1 MKRINKL
8 SSQHLIILIALLL
21 LAGFLRLYRIDLLMR
36 FVWDEGRDM
45 LAIRKIIVDQDITL
59 MGPFNEMDGKKD
71 FFGVFHYYLMLP
83 ALYLANFNP
92 VGPAIFT
99 AILGVF
105 AVALAYFWLS
115 QWLKKKDALAV
126 TSLLAV
132 SPLVVRYNQ
141 WPWNPNT
148 VGFFTM
154 VYFIA
159 IYFYQNKTKFSNK
172 LFFASLAG
180 LSLGLLF
187 QLHYFSIA
195 VGIIY
200 LVIFIKQKRKDWLSL
215 LLFSLLAILP
225 NLTFLIFDITH
236 EGFYRKIIFESLLGE
251 SKQNFVSFSLF
262 GIILGPI
269 QYMFGVI
276 SDFFGSWVLGTLFS
290 FVWFIYLIK
299 IVRKFIKEF
308 TKTKYLDEQSQL
320 IISWVFFLILT
331 SLFPSLL
338 DNYHSATLWIGIA
351 IPVVLFLKQLFKKK
365 YLYISIPLIIYL
377 IYANHFWR
385 QPTWM
390 ENMPKL
396 QRVGEV
402 IANDMKGQTSDQI
415 NIASFV
421 DSDTRATRFRYFV
434 DVHDQQLLTYYQYP
448 QTEILYAITPHSWA
462 ETIENPVWEVE
473 TFQEASASVI
483 WEEGEWRIY
492 RVSK

>member
-1 MKRINKL
+1 MKLINKYWFIFI
-8 SSQHLIILIALLL
+8 LIIF
-21 LAGFLRLYRIDLLMR
+21 LAAFLRLYRIDLLMR

-141 WPWNPNT
+141 WPWNPNS
-148 VGFFTM
+148 VGFFVM
-154 VYFIA
+154 VYLIA
-159 IYFYQNKTKFSNK
+159 IYFYQNKTKSFHK
-172 LFFASLAG
+172 IFFASLAG

-200 LVIFIKQKRKDWLSL
+200 LVIFSKQKKKDWLSL
-215 LLFSLLAILP
+215 LMFSLFAILP
-225 NLTFLIFDITH
+225 NLTFVIFDITH
-236 EGFYRKIIFESLLGE
+236 QGFYRKIIFESLFGE
-251 SKQNFVSFSLF
+251 TKQNFVSFSLF

-276 SDFFGSWVLGTLFS
+276 SDFFSSWILGTVFS
-290 FVWFIYLIK
+290 FVWFVYLIK
-299 IVRKFIKEF
+299 IIKKFIKEF
-308 TKTKYLDEQSQL
+308 TKTEYLDEQSQL
-320 IISWVFFLILT
+320 IISWIFFLILT

-351 IPVVLFLKQLFKKK
+351 LPIVLFLKQFFKKK
-365 YLYISIPLIIYL
+365 YLYILIPLISYL
-377 IYANHFWR
+377 IYANYFWR
-385 QPTWM
+385 EPTWM

-396 QRVGEV
+396 QRAGEV
-402 IANDMKGQTSDQI
+402 IAADIEKQASDQI

-421 DSDTRATRFRYFV
+421 DSDTRATRFRYFI
-434 DVHDQQLLTYYQYP
+434 DVHDQKILTYDQYP
-448 QTEILYAITPHSWA
+448 QTEVLYAITPHSWE
-462 ETIENPVWEVE
+462 ETIKNPAWEVE
-473 TFQEASASVI
+473 TFQEASASLI